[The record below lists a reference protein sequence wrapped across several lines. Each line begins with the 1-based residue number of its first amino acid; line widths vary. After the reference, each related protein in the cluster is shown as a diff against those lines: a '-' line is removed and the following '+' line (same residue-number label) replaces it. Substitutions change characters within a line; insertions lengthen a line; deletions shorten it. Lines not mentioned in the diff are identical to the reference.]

1 MTDDSQ
7 ESGDVTEANR
17 SLNMLGF
24 FCPEPVF
31 RARLAMGEMN
41 LGEVLEVLADDPS
54 AEEDIRSWTNKTG
67 QDLFLLEKKENVL
80 RFLVRKVK

>member
-1 MTDDSQ
+1 MTQDLPKSDN
-7 ESGDVTEANR
+7 DVQATR
-17 SLNMLGF
+17 SLDMMGF

-41 LGEVLEVLADDPS
+41 VGDILEVLADDPS
-54 AEEDIRSWTNKTG
+54 SEEDIRSWTNKAG
-67 QDLFLLEKKENVL
+67 QDLLLIEKKEKTL